1 MWSSGVIQSQG
12 KRKRKKRKQ
21 STALTT
27 RRGGRSP
34 PLPPRVVEYIK
45 VPKHWFTDPLQSAM
59 STTVRPP
66 TAMTRRKQLK
76 IEMKV
81 PEDIFLDM
89 MQPFNDDDMKDFQWI
104 TGSERRALQP
114 TKVTQAYKLYKY
126 VIKKPSL
133 VDKLWRL
140 EENEAPRKAARTK
153 GGQLVPYRRGHGSSK
168 LHLSQAAAKRGELT
182 NLIAGVTGNVVI
194 QLKVSNMLRAM
205 PLLTLQYAISSMDKR
220 GHILWPTTYEVR
232 TAAALRKQLRFHL
245 KTMMESDEYPTLE
258 QMTPSLTASSE
269 TLLQLK

>member
-1 MWSSGVIQSQG
+1 MEAG
-12 KRKRKKRKQ
+12 RKRI
-21 STALTT
+21 SATE
-27 RRGGRSP
+27 GGAHEEGVTCSVLSR
-34 PLPPRVVEYIK
+34 PR
-45 VPKHWFTDPLQSAM
+45 D
-59 STTVRPP
+59 
-66 TAMTRRKQLK
+66 
-76 IEMKV
+76 
-81 PEDIFLDM
+81 
-89 MQPFNDDDMKDFQWI
+89 
-104 TGSERRALQP
+104 
-114 TKVTQAYKLYKY
+114 
-126 VIKKPSL
+126 
-133 VDKLWRL
+133 
-140 EENEAPRKAARTK
+140 
-153 GGQLVPYRRGHGSSK
+153 SK

-258 QMTPSLTASSE
+258 HMTPSLTASSE